1 MQMQIRKQIWMEVA
15 GVLRINDGRF
25 IPACFSF
32 LVATDSHN
40 FSFSKS
46 QCTMATTTPTGR
58 VRTLFGG
65 AITCQLT
72 PDDDWR
78 DVSDIRQVPDHQE
91 CWQDIEG
98 RLLVV
103 EILDRQSNV
112 TDEQAAAYF
121 FQDLAEANGMKA
133 PDLKFYP
140 QPELTN
146 TSNMNSAAGLPDS
159 AKVCFGTGYQK
170 VALGKE
176 HDIAGNPRTQ
186 QVQSIR
192 VELCAIRLPSV
203 GTELLTTLSSPSDE
217 NLQETSSQPTEAF
230 ARILGSFQ
238 IQDWTLFG

>member
-1 MQMQIRKQIWMEVA
+1 
-15 GVLRINDGRF
+15 
-25 IPACFSF
+25 
-32 LVATDSHN
+32 
-40 FSFSKS
+40 
-46 QCTMATTTPTGR
+46 MATTATATGKSR
-58 VRTLFGG
+58 PLFGG
-65 AITCQLT
+65 ALTCQLT

-121 FQDLAEANGMKA
+121 FQDLAESNGMKA
-133 PDLKFYP
+133 PGTELQFTA
-140 QPELTN
+140 QPEL
-146 TSNMNSAAGLPDS
+146 SASINLAGAGLPDS
-159 AKVCFGTGYQK
+159 AKACFGTGYQK

-203 GTELLTTLSSPSDE
+203 GTELLITISSPGDG

>member
-1 MQMQIRKQIWMEVA
+1 MTDDSFPHVS
-15 GVLRINDGRF
+15 GFLLRPSQLL
-25 IPACFSF
+25 IPN
-32 LVATDSHN
+32 H
-40 FSFSKS
+40 
-46 QCTMATTTPTGR
+46 QCTMATTTATGT
-58 VRTLFGG
+58 VRPLFGG

-103 EILDRQSNV
+103 EILDRQSSV
-112 TDEQAAAYF
+112 SDEQAAAYF
-121 FQDLAEANGMKA
+121 FHDLAESNGMNA
-133 PDLKFYP
+133 PDLNFTP
-140 QPELTN
+140 QPEL
-146 TSNMNSAAGLPDS
+146 MHLAGAGLPDS
-159 AKVCFGTGYQK
+159 AKCCFGAGYQK

-186 QVQSIR
+186 HVQSIR

-203 GTELLTTLSSPSDE
+203 GTELLITLSSPSDE
-217 NLQETSSQPTEAF
+217 NLRETVSQPSEAF
-230 ARILGSFQ
+230 ARILGSWE

>member
-1 MQMQIRKQIWMEVA
+1 
-15 GVLRINDGRF
+15 
-25 IPACFSF
+25 
-32 LVATDSHN
+32 
-40 FSFSKS
+40 
-46 QCTMATTTPTGR
+46 MATTTTASATATGT
-58 VRTLFGG
+58 VRPLFGG

-72 PDDDWR
+72 PDEDWR

-103 EILDRQSNV
+103 EILDRQSSV

-121 FQDLAEANGMKA
+121 FQDLAESNGMKA
-133 PDLKFYP
+133 PGTDLHFTP
-140 QPELTN
+140 QPELSSN
-146 TSNMNSAAGLPDS
+146 GNMNLSGAGLPDS

-192 VELCAIRLPSV
+192 VELCAIRLPSI
-203 GTELLTTLSSPSDE
+203 GTELLITLSSPSDE
-217 NLQETSSQPTEAF
+217 NFQETNISQSTEAF
-230 ARILGSFQ
+230 ARILGSWK
-238 IQDWTLFG
+238 IEDWTLFG

>member
-1 MQMQIRKQIWMEVA
+1 
-15 GVLRINDGRF
+15 
-25 IPACFSF
+25 
-32 LVATDSHN
+32 
-40 FSFSKS
+40 
-46 QCTMATTTPTGR
+46 MATTTATATAR
-58 VRTLFGG
+58 ALFGG

-133 PDLKFYP
+133 PDLQFIS
-140 QPELTN
+140 QSEL
-146 TSNMNSAAGLPDS
+146 MNLAGAGLPDS
-159 AKVCFGTGYQK
+159 AKVCFGMGYQK
-170 VALGKE
+170 VSLGKE

-203 GTELLTTLSSPSDE
+203 GTELLVTLSSPSNE
-217 NLQETSSQPTEAF
+217 NLQEIISQPTEVF
-230 ARILGSFQ
+230 ARILGSWK
-238 IQDWTLFG
+238 IEDWTLFG